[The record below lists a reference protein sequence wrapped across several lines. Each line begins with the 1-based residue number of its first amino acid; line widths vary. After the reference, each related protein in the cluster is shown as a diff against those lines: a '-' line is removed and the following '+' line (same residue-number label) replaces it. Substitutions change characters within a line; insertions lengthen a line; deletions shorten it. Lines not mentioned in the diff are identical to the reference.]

1 MASVQAEGP
10 CYRCTSPWLTC
21 WLTVSGGRSVGSTAT
36 SKSITDSCTGA
47 RRISRRSGRHPR
59 RRIRL
64 LLTTTIN
71 RTAPTA
77 VMMTMTASTPVHHH
91 LPLRHHVSTPWSKSH
106 FPLSSHLIFRRLSR
120 TLNDAQLPRFISS
133 FVIKTFFFF
142 SYLGND
148 DAAPASLARHL
159 SLRPSRR
166 RLKHKTTAKQCFL
179 SCSFFFGNE
188 KKTAPLLAPS
198 QTKCFGNTGFVEK
211 KMFNQ
216 VFSGGP
222 RRVETY
228 FSHLY

>member
-1 MASVQAEGP
+1 MFPHLG
-10 CYRCTSPWLTC
+10 
-21 WLTVSGGRSVGSTAT
+21 VS
-36 SKSITDSCTGA
+36 
-47 RRISRRSGRHPR
+47 RIF
-59 RRIRL
+59 L
-64 LLTTTIN
+64 
-71 RTAPTA
+71 
-77 VMMTMTASTPVHHH
+77 
-91 LPLRHHVSTPWSKSH
+91 
-106 FPLSSHLIFRRLSR
+106 SHLILSSDDSHGPSTTLNYLASYRRLSSK
-120 TLNDAQLPRFISS
+120 L
-133 FVIKTFFFF
+133 FFF